1 MVHNGLPLNAG
12 RELKTVS
19 LSLDNSNAKV
29 GKTFLSANQALIG
42 FSGC

>member
-1 MVHNGLPLNAG
+1 LPLSAD

-19 LSLDNSNAKV
+19 LSLVNGYAKL
-29 GKTFLSANQALIG
+29 GITFVSANQALIG